1 MSALASQQ
9 ALQVPQGGVTTTT
22 MMWTIV
28 TTAMKMLT
36 DADSAAAATVAVDVD
51 GGDDVDDGH
60 DNYNEDSTHRSS

>member
-36 DADSAAAATVAVDVD
+36 DSDSAAAATVAVDVD